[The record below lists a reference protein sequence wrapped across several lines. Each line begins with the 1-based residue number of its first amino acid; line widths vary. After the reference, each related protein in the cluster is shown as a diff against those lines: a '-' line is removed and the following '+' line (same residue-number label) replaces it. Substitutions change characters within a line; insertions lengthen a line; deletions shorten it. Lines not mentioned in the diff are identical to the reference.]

1 MSNMKERQIIIKQ
14 AAQELTL
21 QGFKPVSSGY
31 DISLRVWNEDPALN
45 EDAIAYELRMSD
57 HHIEWLASQY
67 SKRLNDANQ
76 AMKTQYGIND

>member
-1 MSNMKERQIIIKQ
+1 MSNMKEREIIIKQ

-21 QGFKPVSSGY
+21 QGFKPVISGFE
-31 DISLRVWNEDPALN
+31 IRLRVWNEDPTIH
-45 EDAIAYELRMSD
+45 EESIAYELRMSE
-57 HHIEWLASQY
+57 HHIKYLASQY

>member
-1 MSNMKERQIIIKQ
+1 MSKMKERQITIEQ

-21 QGFKPVSSGY
+21 QGFKPVVSGFE
-31 DISLRVWNEDPALN
+31 IRLRVWNEERSD
-45 EDAIAYELRMSD
+45 AYELRMSE

-67 SKRLNDANQ
+67 SKRLTDANQ